1 MKAGET
7 RMADTE
13 PIGPHE
19 REVLRVFACIID
31 RVAARTILDGTR
43 YLVDGRNAQE
53 CHVVRATT

>member
-1 MKAGET
+1 
-7 RMADTE
+7 MADTE

>member
-31 RVAARTILDGTR
+31 RVAACTILGGR
-43 YLVDGRNAQE
+43 HYGVDGCNVQE
-53 CHVVRATT
+53 RHGVRAST